1 MVDIKSIFNIKYVIA
16 AALAFILII
25 TPVNAELGIV
35 LDSLSPQP
43 VEPGQDFVLSVTLSN
58 ENSDASDVMLTL
70 LPDSYII
77 LKNEHDRVTT
87 IGNIIKY
94 GAFTK
99 TYQLHANSNAVSGS
113 YEIDLSTRWLNN
125 GQLRISNKTINVI
138 VRGTPQLAISNITI
152 TPELISPLDTFDI
165 AFVVSNEGAGISHDV
180 IVSTVTEG
188 LPFVTAGTD
197 TKVIKTLDRGEQIQ
211 LGFRIMVKDKA
222 DISSYSIPVKMEYKD
237 ENGKNISSQST
248 VGVKVLGRAKLSVAN
263 IKTEPQ
269 NPSQGEHF
277 TVTMRIENSGT
288 GDAKSSKITFTT
300 PLEGN
305 KTAFLGKIKPN
316 DDAPAIFT
324 FIASE
329 SGNIPYSASVEFED
343 DLGIHTRTWE
353 LNQYVSGKEGN
364 SLMAPVSIVAVVVAA
379 IFYRFRWKKR
389 AN

>member
-1 MVDIKSIFNIKYVIA
+1 MVDIKSINNIKYVIA
-16 AALAFILII
+16 ATLAIIFIIN
-25 TPVNAELGIV
+25 PVNAELEVV

-58 ENSDASDVMLTL
+58 ENSDVSDVALTI

-77 LKNEHDRVTT
+77 LKNENDRVTT

-94 GAFTK
+94 GAFAK
-99 TYQLHANSNAVSGS
+99 TYRLHADSNAVSGS
-113 YEIDLSTRWLNN
+113 YEIDLSARWLNN
-125 GQLRISNKTINVI
+125 GQLRISNKTISVI
-138 VRGTPQLAISNITI
+138 VRGMPQLAISNITI
-152 TPELISPLDTFDI
+152 APEPISPLDTFDL
-165 AFVVSNEGAGISHDV
+165 AFVVSNRGTGIARDV
-180 IVSTVTEG
+180 TISTVTEG
-188 LPFVTAGTD
+188 LPFVTVGTN
-197 TKVIKTLDRGEQIQ
+197 TEVIKTLVRDEENQ

-222 DISSYSIPVKMEYKD
+222 DISSYSLPIKMEYKD
-237 ENGKNISSQST
+237 ENGTNISSQSM
-248 VGVKVLGRAKLSVAN
+248 VGVKVLGRAKLSIAN

-288 GDAKSSKITFTT
+288 GDAKSAKITFIT

-343 DLGIHTRTWE
+343 DLGIHTQTWE

-364 SLMAPVSIVAVVVAA
+364 SLMSSASIIAVVVAA
-379 IFYRFRWKKR
+379 IFYRFGWKKR
-389 AN
+389 VN